1 MVQIKIEYFKLI
13 NHVKIFRF
21 VCWGTNASADLQKS
35 AFDSSWTHLTS
46 PISCCDFLVYS
57 DV

>member
-21 VCWGTNASADLQKS
+21 VCWGTNASADLQKP
-35 AFDSSWTHLTS
+35 AFDSSWAHLTS
-46 PISCCDFLVYS
+46 VVVTS
-57 DV
+57 